1 MTQPL
6 NIRKFGRNL
15 SLNQSFIKF
24 LPLLE
29 KFLRFPQINELYSD
43 SVKLYNSIVPS
54 SSFFDA
60 VLQEMKVVFDVNPV
74 KFSRI
79 PVSGPLVVVSNH
91 PYGGIDG
98 LALGPILAK
107 ARPEFK
113 LLVNSF
119 LGVFEVMNTWLFKV
133 DLLDFDSDRKN
144 ILPMLNCVR
153 FLKAGNC
160 LGVFPAGEVS
170 SISLKNRQVVDRAWS
185 VHPFALARMTSATIL
200 PVYFPS
206 RNSSLF
212 DLFGLFHP
220 IFEPYC

>member
-1 MTQPL
+1 M
-6 NIRKFGRNL
+6 
-15 SLNQSFIKF
+15 
-24 LPLLE
+24 PLLE
-29 KFLRFPQINELYSD
+29 NFLRFPQINELYSD

-74 KFSRI
+74 KFSGI

-91 PYGGIDG
+91 PHGGVDG

-133 DLLDFDSDRKN
+133 DFLDFDSDRKN

-160 LGVFPAGEVS
+160 LGVFPVGEV
-170 SISLKNRQVVDRAWS
+170 
-185 VHPFALARMTSATIL
+185 
-200 PVYFPS
+200 
-206 RNSSLF
+206 
-212 DLFGLFHP
+212 
-220 IFEPYC
+220 